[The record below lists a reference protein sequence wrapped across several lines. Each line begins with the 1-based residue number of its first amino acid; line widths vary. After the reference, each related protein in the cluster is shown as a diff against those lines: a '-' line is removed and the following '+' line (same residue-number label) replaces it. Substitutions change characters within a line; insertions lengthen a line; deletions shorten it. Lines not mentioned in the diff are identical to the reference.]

1 MTSRVRH
8 QQGRVS
14 GILLSGVVV
23 IFSPSGTDFY
33 AVPEGE
39 DGPDF
44 CCHTVSRYARLI
56 GKTETRFIDRVLH
69 KFQTIIAAIYGRK
82 AGA

>member
-1 MTSRVRH
+1 MSTIQNS

-14 GILLSGVVV
+14 GVLLAGVVV
-23 IFSPSGTDFY
+23 IFSPTGTDFY

-39 DGPDF
+39 DGPAF
-44 CCHTVSRYARLI
+44 CLHTVSRYARLI
-56 GKTETRFIDRVLH
+56 GKAETRFLDRVLR
-69 KFQTIIAAIYGRK
+69 KFQTIISTIYRRK

>member
-1 MTSRVRH
+1 MTSRIRH
-8 QQGRVS
+8 QQGRIS
-14 GILLSGVVV
+14 GILLAGVVV

-39 DGPDF
+39 DGPAF
-44 CCHTVSRYARLI
+44 CRHTVSRYARLTR
-56 GKTETRFIDRVLH
+56 KAETRFLDRVLR
-69 KFQTIIAAIYGRK
+69 KFQTIISTIYRCK

>member
-1 MTSRVRH
+1 MTSRVCH

-14 GILLSGVVV
+14 GVLLAGVVV

-39 DGPDF
+39 DGPAF
-44 CCHTVSRYARLI
+44 CRQTVSRYALPT
-56 GKTETRFIDRVLH
+56 GKPETRFIDRVSR
-69 KFQTIIAAIYGRK
+69 KFQTIISAIYGRK